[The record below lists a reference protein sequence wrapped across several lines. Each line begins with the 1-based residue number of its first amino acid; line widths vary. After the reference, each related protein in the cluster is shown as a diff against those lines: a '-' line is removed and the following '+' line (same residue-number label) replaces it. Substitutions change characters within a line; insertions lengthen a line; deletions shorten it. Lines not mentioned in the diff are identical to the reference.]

1 MELESLTTTANTDK
15 LRADELCEKL
25 KRQSGRALASQT
37 TVAETSNSL
46 AAARELCRQLKLELL
61 TTNTCCGSHVADL
74 TASNAHVADLTASN
88 AKIEGERV
96 KLMIEITNMQVFMY
110 KTLTSQKA
118 KAEELRCERI
128 SSGSSKRWWERREA
142 AGEVQ
147 IKLTGIGNGVGTM
160 ANWDWYDA
168 ELV

>member
-61 TTNTCCGSHVADL
+61 TTNTCCGS
-74 TASNAHVADLTASN
+74 HVADLTASN